1 MARISKYKFDEN
13 VTENDF
19 VIGSD
24 GTTKKT
30 RNFKLDDLTN
40 FFAKQQEILG
50 NKFSS
55 VLLLSF
61 LVGLPRHLWLLLNPF
76 RIFLQYF

>member
-40 FFAKQQEILG
+40 FLAKKISQKNG
-50 NKFSS
+50 
-55 VLLLSF
+55 
-61 LVGLPRHLWLLLNPF
+61 
-76 RIFLQYF
+76 